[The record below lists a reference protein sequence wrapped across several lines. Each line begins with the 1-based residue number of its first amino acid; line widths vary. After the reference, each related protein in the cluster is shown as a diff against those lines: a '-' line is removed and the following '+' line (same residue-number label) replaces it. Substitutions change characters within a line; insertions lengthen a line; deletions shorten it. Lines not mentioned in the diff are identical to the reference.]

1 MTNVQLYKKN
11 QNIVKVK
18 VFGHSG
24 YAEAGSDIVCA
35 SISSLAEALIVGIIE
50 VLKIDAKSN
59 IDEKE
64 ASLEISLPEDL
75 SEMDL
80 EKTQILFKTFEV
92 SVKGVAKE
100 YPKYIKIKEIK

>member
-1 MTNVQLYKKN
+1 MTNVQLYRKN

-35 SISSLAEALIVGIIE
+35 SISSLAEALIIGIKE
-50 VLKIDAKSN
+50 VLRIDAISSIN
-59 IDEKE
+59 EEE
-64 ASLEISLPEDL
+64 ASLEISLPNDLNNEDL
-75 SEMDL
+75 DKS
-80 EKTQILFKTFEV
+80 QILFKTFER
-92 SVKGVAKE
+92 SIRGVAKE

>member
-24 YAEAGSDIVCA
+24 YAEAGNDIVCA
-35 SISSLAEALIVGIIE
+35 SISSLAEALIVGMTEVLNIKAYYKIIE
-50 VLKIDAKSN
+50 
-59 IDEKE
+59 EE
-64 ASLEISLPEDL
+64 ASLEISLPDDIEKEDVDN
-75 SEMDL
+75 S
-80 EKTQILFKTFEV
+80 QILFKTFEL
-92 SVKGVAKE
+92 SVKSVAKE

>member
-35 SISSLAEALIVGIIE
+35 SISSLAEALIVGIKE
-50 VLKIDAKSN
+50 VLKIDAISSVV
-59 IDEKE
+59 EEE
-64 ASLEISLPEDL
+64 ASLEISLPENL
-75 SEMDL
+75 TQESL
-80 EKTQILFKTFEV
+80 EKSQILFKTFEL
-92 SVKGVAKE
+92 SVRGVAKE